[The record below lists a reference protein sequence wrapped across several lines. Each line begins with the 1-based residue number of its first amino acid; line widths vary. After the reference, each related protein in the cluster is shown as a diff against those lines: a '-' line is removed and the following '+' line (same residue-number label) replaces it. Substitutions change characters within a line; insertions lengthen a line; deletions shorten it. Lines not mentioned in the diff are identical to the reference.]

1 MQGTVVFVVQITVC
15 RVNSCLSSV
24 VKSFDQ
30 TFSKVCGVERRSL
43 SSPASQRAK
52 PLCRKKAQERS
63 KTIEYCFAWKTLA
76 GGFPLRDS
84 ATIAKSAQIS
94 INILY
99 YRLPVYKFTFKQHFV
114 CHGASHLRKP
124 PARVFLTTFL
134 RFLTHK
140 EFRSLRRAAR
150 ALPLDPAS
158 F

>member
-1 MQGTVVFVVQITVC
+1 LIKLFQKFAVSRGGAF
-15 RVNSCLSSV
+15 
-24 VKSFDQ
+24 
-30 TFSKVCGVERRSL
+30 RR
-43 SSPASQRAK
+43 PSQRAK
-52 PLCRKKAQERS
+52 SLCRKKAQERS

-84 ATIAKSAQIS
+84 ATIAKSAQTS

-134 RFLTHK
+134 RLLKHK
-140 EFRSLRRAAR
+140 EFRPLASGRQW

>member
-1 MQGTVVFVVQITVC
+1 
-15 RVNSCLSSV
+15 
-24 VKSFDQ
+24 
-30 TFSKVCGVERRSL
+30 
-43 SSPASQRAK
+43 
-52 PLCRKKAQERS
+52 
-63 KTIEYCFAWKTLA
+63 
-76 GGFPLRDS
+76 
-84 ATIAKSAQIS
+84 
-94 INILY
+94 Y

-140 EFRSLRRAAR
+140 EFRPLASGRQW